1 MLGVT
6 LAAGC
11 LTVPQTTAEDLAGRA
26 GRNMVEAQ
34 QNLAGKRLVVRGV
47 VKETT
52 LAPRSRVVTSGY
64 PYGWTKTAVVQGEQ
78 VPLVILQP
86 GLELRP
92 RTLELGGRE
101 HVLDHDQAV
110 APQHGAQRRVGRRG
124 HQPSHAAAQRCTAHP
139 GGAYPSSPEV
149 MP

>member
-64 PYGWTKTAVVQGEQ
+64 PYGWTKTSVLQEEQ

-86 GLELRP
+86 GS
-92 RTLELGGRE
+92 
-101 HVLDHDQAV
+101 VLCYFEPSDIDEVSSLQAGV
-110 APQHGAQRRVGRRG
+110 QTALKCQVSYFQPAGQTMLSVLAGCRR
-124 HQPSHAAAQRCTAHP
+124 S
-139 GGAYPSSPEV
+139 E
-149 MP
+149 